1 MSTDRIILHS
11 RIAPAFIEGMKD
23 ALKHSDDNSALPPT
37 LVNAASK
44 ARVEAIV
51 QNALASGAHLMH
63 GSFNETGKTSPVSSI
78 RMPALILGG
87 VKENMT
93 IWQEENFSS
102 VASCMIVENDEEAIR
117 IANTGGYGLS
127 AAVFTEDLRKGL
139 AIARKIQSG

>member
-1 MSTDRIILHS
+1 MSTDRIILHW

-23 ALKHSDDNSALPPT
+23 ALKPSDYHSALPPT

-44 ARVEAIV
+44 ARVETIV
-51 QNALASGAHLMH
+51 QNALTSGAHLLH
-63 GSFNETGKTSPVSSI
+63 GSFNETGKTSPDTSI

-87 VKENMT
+87 VKEDMT
-93 IWQEENFSS
+93 VWQEENFSS